1 MDEACVRLMPDG
13 TGEPSFS
20 WNAEAEAENLMILFT
35 LERDSQPPIRRRLT
49 LTDWRNE
56 E

>member
-1 MDEACVRLMPDG
+1 MDEACVRLMPDEP
-13 TGEPSFS
+13 GEPTFS